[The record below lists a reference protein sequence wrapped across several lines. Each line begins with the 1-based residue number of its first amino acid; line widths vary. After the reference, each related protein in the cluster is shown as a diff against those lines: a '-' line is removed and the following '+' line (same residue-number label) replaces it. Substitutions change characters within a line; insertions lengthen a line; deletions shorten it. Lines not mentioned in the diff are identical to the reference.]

1 MYMTLNDLTE
11 LDIYRAIFTSIFV
24 IISLIV
30 GIKIILKYFK
40 LKNKELITIGMAW
53 ILMSSS
59 YYSLTISFV
68 TIILFNYSLEP
79 ILYIFFFQAFLIPGL
94 ICWIYSFANLSYPQY
109 KKNIYYPYLIFC
121 VVYEIL
127 FLILLF
133 VDFNLIAVYEGGFI
147 YRRTMFSILF
157 LIVGILTVLISGI
170 LFGVKSLKSEDIRIK
185 WKGRFF
191 MIAIFSYVIGGA
203 LDVFSAGNLILQIVN
218 RLILISS
225 AIEYYF
231 GFFFPEWL
239 ANILIKNQ
247 E

>member
-40 LKNKELITIGMAW
+40 FKNKELITIGLAW
-53 ILMSSS
+53 ILISSS
-59 YYSLTISFV
+59 YWSLTISFV

-79 ILYIFFFQAFLIPGL
+79 ILYIFFFHVFLIPGL
-94 ICWIYSFANLSYPQY
+94 ICWIYSFTILAYPQY
-109 KKNIYYPYLIFC
+109 KRNIYYPYLIFC
-121 VVYEIL
+121 VVYEI
-127 FLILLF
+127 FYLIFLF
-133 VDFNLIAVYEGGFI
+133 VDYNLIAVYEGGFI

-157 LIVGILTVLISGI
+157 LIVGIFTVLITGI
-170 LFGVKSLKSEDIRIK
+170 LFGVKSLKSEDLRIK

-191 MIAIFSYVIGGA
+191 ILAMFSYVIGGA
-203 LDVFSAGNLILQIVN
+203 LDIFSAGNLTLQVIN

-225 AIEYYF
+225 AIEYYL
-231 GFFFPEWL
+231 GFFLPDWL

-247 E
+247 V